1 MIHRFPISFYGL
13 LSKMRAIY
21 FSIYIFSQSPQS
33 GQSGGYYMNHPGA
46 PPGGVMAIP
55 QVQHHGGNIQQTTP
69 PQQQAGTPTSPNNSR
84 EP

>member
-1 MIHRFPISFYGL
+1 MG
-13 LSKMRAIY
+13 AIY

-84 EP
+84 ES